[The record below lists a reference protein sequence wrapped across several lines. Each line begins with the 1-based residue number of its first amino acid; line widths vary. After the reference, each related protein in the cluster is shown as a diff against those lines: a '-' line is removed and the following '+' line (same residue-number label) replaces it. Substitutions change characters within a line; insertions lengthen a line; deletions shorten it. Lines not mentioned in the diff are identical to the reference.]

1 MTDKT
6 KEDNLPADL
15 LDWQSHRARHAEA
28 LRRMEHDLAEALRDS
43 ERLDW
48 LEDRSDIDIWPLWWV
63 EVCEGKFSGLNFA
76 NENADSDMFSVE
88 GDTLRATIDAA
99 MLAPKGAHKEK

>member
-6 KEDNLPADL
+6 KEDDLPADL

-28 LRRMEHDLAEALRDS
+28 LRRMERDLAEALRDS

-48 LEDRSDIDIWPLWWV
+48 LEDRSDIGIWPPRWSLWWV
-63 EVCEGKFSGLNFA
+63 EVCEGKLR
-76 NENADSDMFSVE
+76 
-88 GDTLRATIDAA
+88 LRAAIDAA